1 MGVLWV
7 TERIRVGN
15 LRRWRVAIRQEW
27 RAFCCELRQT
37 FVNIIQSVKRHP
49 AQWGAGLTC
58 LVLVCVC
65 SAFSV
70 VQVSRSSSET
80 ETSLLNL
87 ASGTMSEQVAQSEV
101 GQSDTLS
108 GDTVVAQAMDAV
120 LENSATATTEKVL
133 ADVFITSAGVQSL
146 DASSEAPTSFSLV
159 GSEASFNE
167 DAYGNLVAALSAV
180 EEQGYTVG
188 CFLLNM
194 NTGEGIAYNLDS
206 RVYGASSFKG
216 PYAVYLSE
224 QLIDNGVN
232 FSESSMSMLEAMVQY
247 SDNDSFTTLRNQY
260 DSLGFADWVAS
271 CGVDASIVNDTHYPR
286 YSARES
292 ALLWLHAYDYLRS
305 GTDQANHLS
314 GLFTQTNVSF
324 VRDGVNAVISDGALE
339 ITAEGDSSDESELR
353 IMNKAGWNSS
363 GTRFSGLCDAGLVQ
377 YGDATYLMSV
387 MCSAPDSVL
396 HRAQVSEVAAA
407 LFAAGVAL

>member
-1 MGVLWV
+1 M
-7 TERIRVGN
+7 GN
-15 LRRWRVAIRQEW
+15 LRQLCVAIRQEW

-37 FVNIIQSVKRHP
+37 FVNIAQSVKRYP
-49 AQWGAGLTC
+49 AQWGAGLAC

-65 SAFSV
+65 SAFSIA
-70 VQVSRSSSET
+70 QVSRSSVET
-80 ETSLLNL
+80 EASLLNL
-87 ASGTMSEQVAQSEV
+87 ASDAMGEQVAQS
-101 GQSDTLS
+101 GGTQSNALS
-108 GDTVVAQAMDAV
+108 SNTVMAQAVDAV
-120 LENSATATTEKVL
+120 LADSAKVTTEKVL
-133 ADVFITSAGVQSL
+133 TDVFITSAGIQSL
-146 DASSEAPTSFSLV
+146 DASNEAPASFSLV

-180 EEQGYTVG
+180 EDQGYTVG

-224 QLIDNGVN
+224 RLVDGGVS
-232 FSESSMSMLEAMVQY
+232 FPESSMSMLEAMVQY
-247 SDNDSFTTLRNQY
+247 SDNDSFTALRNQY

-314 GLFTQTNVSF
+314 ELFTQTNVSF
-324 VRDGVNAVISDGALE
+324 VRDGVNAAISDGALE

-363 GTRFSGLCDAGLVQ
+363 GARFSGLCDAGLVQ
-377 YGDATYLMSV
+377 HSDTTYLMSV
-387 MCSAPDSVL
+387 MCSAPDSVM
-396 HRAQVSEVAAA
+396 HRAQVSEVAAS
-407 LFAAGVAL
+407 LFEAGVAL

>member
-1 MGVLWV
+1 
-7 TERIRVGN
+7 
-15 LRRWRVAIRQEW
+15 
-27 RAFCCELRQT
+27 
-37 FVNIIQSVKRHP
+37 
-49 AQWGAGLTC
+49 
-58 LVLVCVC
+58 
-65 SAFSV
+65 
-70 VQVSRSSSET
+70 
-80 ETSLLNL
+80 
-87 ASGTMSEQVAQSEV
+87 MSEQVAQSEV

-120 LENSATATTEKVL
+120 LANSATATTEKVL

-247 SDNDSFTTLRNQY
+247 SDNDSFTALRNQY

-314 GLFTQTNVSF
+314 ELFTQTNVSF
-324 VRDGVNAVISDGALE
+324 VRDGVNAAISDGALE

-407 LFAAGVAL
+407 LFAAGVAT